1 MFYLTSYSQLH
12 APIPI
17 LSPPKNYSNNK
28 KFSTNLTKSI
38 FLYTV
43 FLDMEKNSLSNLNC
57 LFYVLIFCPL
67 NHWLELDNYPL
78 CSPSK
83 TDCSRCHCLRMSCT
97 WFLLHEST
105 AVFIITAV
113 TWRVCHFCLLE
124 RSRDYFPQPAHVVHL
139 FFR

>member
-1 MFYLTSYSQLH
+1 MP
-12 APIPI
+12 PIPVV
-17 LSPPKNYSNNK
+17 SPPKDYSNNK

-38 FLYTV
+38 FLCPV
-43 FLDMEKNSLSNLNC
+43 FIDMEKNSLSNLNC

-83 TDCSRCHCLRMSCT
+83 TDCSRRHGLRMSCT
-97 WFLLHEST
+97 LFLLHEST
-105 AVFIITAV
+105 AVFIITAI

-124 RSRDYFPQPAHVVHL
+124 CSRECTPQPYQVVHL
-139 FFR
+139 GFC